1 MVKNQ
6 QADASIIFNVPNEP
20 WPDERLQ
27 GERWCA
33 RLSALSH
40 PARLEIL
47 QYLAAREDSCCK
59 DVVNRL
65 SLAQSTVSQHLKVLV
80 ESGLVNSRND
90 AQRSCY
96 TLNKEALLSISKAVS
111 ELAGSCC
118 QPKCYSSS
126 KD

>member
-1 MVKNQ
+1 MSKNQ
-6 QADASIIFNVPNEP
+6 IGEVELNLGLPIPWPNE
-20 WPDERLQ
+20 RLK
-27 GERWCA
+27 GEQWSA

-47 QYLAAREDSCCK
+47 QYLAARENSCCK

-80 ESGLVNSRND
+80 EAGLIDTKND

-96 TLNKEALLSISKAVS
+96 TLNKKALLSISNAVS
-111 ELAGSCC
+111 DLAGSCC
-118 QPKCYSSS
+118 QPKCCTSS